1 MAVCPKCEKKI
12 PFYHLG
18 QMCPHCGVNVRFYNF
33 DKNFYR
39 DAKRAELSLAK
50 INIFIA
56 HLKASFIG
64 SKLPIIRLCLMLLPL
79 LSLLVPY
86 ASAELALPFV
96 EKSVTLSALGAYF
109 AFSDGSLNFILSMMS
124 GGADAGVFK
133 AMFIALAA
141 IAAIALI
148 AVIVVLLTM
157 LAFASIKKMPKALCA
172 FSIIGIVLSIAAAV
186 LSFRFVSAAGASA
199 GTMVTGKISFGY
211 IVTAAAFAANFII
224 NLLIIKKGYNIVY
237 KEGDLERIEIGKK
250 VKAGEIKLDD
260 LPQPIVETEET
271 RLIDLEIEKQQQ
283 LYHEKE
289 GGDNDEEV

>member
-1 MAVCPKCEKKI
+1 
-12 PFYHLG
+12 
-18 QMCPHCGVNVRFYNF
+18 MCPHCGVNVRFYNF